1 MEDSIAM
8 NGYNPNWDID
18 LKFGEDG
25 ENWILLL
32 GSDKSKIEVK
42 TERDDWAR
50 TGNIAI
56 EFQFRGNPSGIAK
69 TTADWWI
76 HLLAFG
82 GEVKAAFVLPVPALR
97 QFVFVNAINRQFK
110 IVTGGDNKDSDLI
123 LVPIE
128 MIHHITKTK

>member
-1 MEDSIAM
+1 M

-18 LKFGEDG
+18 LKFGEAG

-42 TERDDWAR
+42 TERDDWVR

-56 EFQFRGNPSGIAK
+56 EFQFKGNPSGIAK

-76 HLLAFG
+76 HLLALG
-82 GEVKAAFVLPVPALR
+82 NEVKAAFVLSVPALR
-97 QFVFVNAINRQFK
+97 QFVFVNATNKQFK

>member
-1 MEDSIAM
+1 M

-18 LKFGEDG
+18 LKFGETG

-56 EFQFRGNPSGIAK
+56 EFQFKGNPSGIAK

-76 HLLAFG
+76 HLLTLG
-82 GEVKAAFVLPVPALR
+82 GEVKAAFILPVPTLR
-97 QFVFVNAINRQFK
+97 QFVFVNAINKQFR

>member
-1 MEDSIAM
+1 M

-18 LKFGEDG
+18 LKFGEAG

-56 EFQFRGNPSGIAK
+56 EFQFKGNPSGIAK

-76 HLLAFG
+76 HLLALG

-97 QFVFVNAINRQFK
+97 QFVFVNAINKQFR
-110 IVTGGDNKDSDLI
+110 IVTGGDNKDLDLI

>member
-1 MEDSIAM
+1 M

-18 LKFGEDG
+18 LKFGEAG

-42 TERDDWAR
+42 TERDDWVR

-56 EFQFRGNPSGIAK
+56 EFQFKGNPSGIAK

-76 HLLAFG
+76 HLLAFD

-97 QFVFVNAINRQFK
+97 QFVFVNAINKQFR

>member
-1 MEDSIAM
+1 M
-8 NGYNPNWDID
+8 NGYNPKWDID
-18 LKFGEDG
+18 LKFGEAG

-32 GSDKSKIEVK
+32 GSNKSKIEVK
-42 TERDDWAR
+42 TERDDWVK

-56 EFQFRGNPSGIAK
+56 EFQFKGNPSGIAK

-76 HLLAFG
+76 HLLALG

>member
-1 MEDSIAM
+1 M

-18 LKFGEDG
+18 LKFGEAG

-42 TERDDWAR
+42 TERDDWVR

-56 EFQFRGNPSGIAK
+56 EFQFKGNPSGIAK

-76 HLLAFG
+76 HLLALG

-97 QFVFVNAINRQFK
+97 QFVFVNAINKQFR

>member
-1 MEDSIAM
+1 M

-18 LKFGEDG
+18 LKFGEAG

-42 TERDDWAR
+42 TERDDWVR

-56 EFQFRGNPSGIAK
+56 EFQFKGNPSGIAK

-76 HLLAFG
+76 HLLALG
-82 GEVKAAFVLPVPALR
+82 GEVKAAFVLPVPALK
-97 QFVFVNAINRQFK
+97 QFVFVNAINKQFR